1 MLNAQRRLVLRL
13 VEAASAS
20 GRESFAYNGDRLA
33 VRARLAAKSA
43 MEKIMNRCFA
53 CLLSFLLAGG
63 DIALAQ
69 AQTQKIAGDIVSIE
83 GFKLEVKIAGGR
95 TVTVRLADNFRL
107 SARSAADVT
116 KLTPGAYVGATAVPQ
131 RDGTL
136 VAREV
141 HVFPESMRGTGEG
154 HRAMEAAEPGST
166 MTNATIASV
175 GARGGTTNATVA
187 EVSGAADGRALT
199 LTYKGGEKVV
209 VVPDNVPIV
218 MVEPADR
225 SLLVP
230 GAHVV
235 VYAAAQ
241 PDGTL
246 VSERL
251 TVGKN
256 GFVPPPL

>member
-1 MLNAQRRLVLRL
+1 
-13 VEAASAS
+13 
-20 GRESFAYNGDRLA
+20 
-33 VRARLAAKSA
+33 
-43 MEKIMNRCFA
+43 MNRGSTR
-53 CLLSFLLAGG
+53 LLLIAALLAGG

-69 AQTQKIAGDIVSIE
+69 AQTQKIAGDIVRVD
-83 GFKLEVKIAGGR
+83 GLRLEVKTAGGR
-95 TVTVRLADNFRL
+95 AVTVKLTDNFRL
-107 SARSAADVT
+107 SVRSAADAT
-116 KLTPGAYVGATAVPQ
+116 KLAPGTYVGTTAVPQ
-131 RDGTL
+131 PDGTL
-136 VAREV
+136 LAREV

-154 HRAMEAAEPGST
+154 HRPMDTEPGST

-175 GARGGTTNATVA
+175 GGRGAAARGTATNATVA
-187 EVSGAADGRALT
+187 EVSGASDGHTLT
-199 LTYKGGEKVV
+199 LAYKGGEKVV
-209 VVPDNVPIV
+209 VVPENVPVV

-235 VYAAAQ
+235 VYAAVQ

-246 VSERL
+246 AAERL

>member
-1 MLNAQRRLVLRL
+1 MVKN
-13 VEAASAS
+13 
-20 GRESFAYNGDRLA
+20 
-33 VRARLAAKSA
+33 
-43 MEKIMNRCFA
+43 IMNRGSA
-53 CLLSFLLAGG
+53 RLLLLAALLAGG

-69 AQTQKIAGDIVSIE
+69 AQTQTQKITGDIVRVD
-83 GFKLEVKIAGGR
+83 GLRLEVKTAGGQA
-95 TVTVRLADNFRL
+95 VTVKLADNFRL
-107 SARSAADVT
+107 SVRSAADAT
-116 KLTPGAYVGATAVPQ
+116 KLAPGAYVGTTAVPQ
-131 RDGTL
+131 PDGTL
-136 VAREV
+136 LAREV

-154 HRAMEAAEPGST
+154 HRAMDVAEPGST

-175 GARGGTTNATVA
+175 GGRGAAARGTATNATVA
-187 EVSGAADGRALT
+187 EVSGASGGHTLT
-199 LTYKGGEKVV
+199 LAYKGGEKVV
-209 VVPDNVPIV
+209 VVPGNVPIV

-246 VSERL
+246 AAERL

>member
-1 MLNAQRRLVLRL
+1 
-13 VEAASAS
+13 
-20 GRESFAYNGDRLA
+20 
-33 VRARLAAKSA
+33 
-43 MEKIMNRCFA
+43 MNRCLA
-53 CLLSFLLAGG
+53 RLLSVAVLLVGG
-63 DIALAQ
+63 QIALAQ
-69 AQTQKIAGDIVSIE
+69 AQTQKIAGDIVSVD
-83 GFKLEVKIAGGR
+83 GLSLEVKIAGGR
-95 TVTVRLADNFRL
+95 AVTVKLADNFRL
-107 SARSAADVT
+107 SVRSAADAT

-131 RDGTL
+131 PDGTL

-154 HRAMEAAEPGST
+154 HRAMDAAEPGST

-175 GARGGTTNATVA
+175 GTRGGPVRSMTNATVA
-187 EVSGAADGRALT
+187 EVSGAADSRALT
-199 LTYKGGEKVV
+199 LAYKGGEKVV
-209 VVPDNVPIV
+209 VVPEHVPIV
-218 MVEPADR
+218 MVEPPDR

-246 VSERL
+246 AADRL

>member
-1 MLNAQRRLVLRL
+1 M
-13 VEAASAS
+13 
-20 GRESFAYNGDRLA
+20 
-33 VRARLAAKSA
+33 
-43 MEKIMNRCFA
+43 
-53 CLLSFLLAGG
+53 
-63 DIALAQ
+63 
-69 AQTQKIAGDIVSIE
+69 
-83 GFKLEVKIAGGR
+83 
-95 TVTVRLADNFRL
+95 
-107 SARSAADVT
+107 DV
-116 KLTPGAYVGATAVPQ
+116 
-131 RDGTL
+131 
-136 VAREV
+136 
-141 HVFPESMRGTGEG
+141 
-154 HRAMEAAEPGST
+154 AEPGST

-175 GARGGTTNATVA
+175 GGRGAAARGTATNATVA

>member
-1 MLNAQRRLVLRL
+1 MNHCL
-13 VEAASAS
+13 
-20 GRESFAYNGDRLA
+20 
-33 VRARLAAKSA
+33 ARLLSVAV
-43 MEKIMNRCFA
+43 
-53 CLLSFLLAGG
+53 LLVGG
-63 DIALAQ
+63 QIALAQ
-69 AQTQKIAGDIVSIE
+69 AQTQKIAGDIVSVD
-83 GFKLEVKIAGGR
+83 GLSLEVKIAGGR
-95 TVTVRLADNFRL
+95 AVTVKLADNFRL
-107 SARSAADVT
+107 SVRSAADAT

-131 RDGTL
+131 PDGTL
-136 VAREV
+136 LAREV

-154 HRAMEAAEPGST
+154 HRAMDAEPDST

-175 GARGGTTNATVA
+175 RARGEPMRSTTNATVA

-199 LTYKGGEKVV
+199 LAYKGGEKVV
-209 VVPDNVPIV
+209 VVPENVPIV
-218 MVEPADR
+218 MVEPAER

-246 VSERL
+246 AADRL

>member
-1 MLNAQRRLVLRL
+1 MKKKD
-13 VEAASAS
+13 ASQVDD
-20 GRESFAYNGDRLA
+20 NGMR
-33 VRARLAAKSA
+33 K
-43 MEKIMNRCFA
+43 KIMNRGLASLFSVA
-53 CLLSFLLAGG
+53 VLLAAGG
-63 DIALAQ
+63 VALAQ
-69 AQTQKIAGDIVSIE
+69 AQTQKIAGDIVKVD
-83 GFKLEVKIAGGR
+83 GLGLEVKTTGGQA
-95 TVTVRLADNFRL
+95 VTVKLADNFRL
-107 SARSAADVT
+107 SARSAADAT
-116 KLTPGAYVGATAVPQ
+116 KLTPGAYVGTTAVPQ
-131 RDGTL
+131 PDGTL
-136 VAREV
+136 LAREV

-175 GARGGTTNATVA
+175 GARGGPVRSMTNATVS

-199 LTYKGGEKVV
+199 LAYKGGEKVV
-209 VVPDNVPIV
+209 VVPETVPIV

-230 GAHVV
+230 GAHIV
-235 VYAAAQ
+235 VYATAQ

-246 VSERL
+246 VAERL

>member
-1 MLNAQRRLVLRL
+1 
-13 VEAASAS
+13 
-20 GRESFAYNGDRLA
+20 
-33 VRARLAAKSA
+33 
-43 MEKIMNRCFA
+43 MNRGSTR
-53 CLLSFLLAGG
+53 LLLIAALLAGG

-69 AQTQKIAGDIVSIE
+69 AQTQKIAGDIVRVD
-83 GFKLEVKIAGGR
+83 GLRLEVKTAGAQA
-95 TVTVRLADNFRL
+95 VTVKLTDNFRL
-107 SARSAADVT
+107 SVRSAADAT
-116 KLTPGAYVGATAVPQ
+116 KLAPGTYVGTTAVPQ
-131 RDGTL
+131 PDGTL
-136 VAREV
+136 LAREV

-154 HRAMEAAEPGST
+154 HRPMDAEPGST

-175 GARGGTTNATVA
+175 GARGAAARSTMTNATVA
-187 EVSGAADGRALT
+187 QVSGASEAHTLT
-199 LTYKGGEKVV
+199 LAYKGGEKIV
-209 VVPDNVPIV
+209 VVPDNVPVV

-235 VYAAAQ
+235 VYAAPQ

-246 VSERL
+246 TAERL

>member
-1 MLNAQRRLVLRL
+1 MVKN
-13 VEAASAS
+13 
-20 GRESFAYNGDRLA
+20 
-33 VRARLAAKSA
+33 
-43 MEKIMNRCFA
+43 IMNRGSA
-53 CLLSFLLAGG
+53 RLLLLAALVAGG

-69 AQTQKIAGDIVSIE
+69 TQTQKITGDIVRVD
-83 GFKLEVKIAGGR
+83 GLRLEVKTAGGQA
-95 TVTVRLADNFRL
+95 VTVKLADNFRL
-107 SARSAADVT
+107 SVRSAADAT
-116 KLTPGAYVGATAVPQ
+116 KLAPGTYVGTTAVP
-131 RDGTL
+131 RPDGTL
-136 VAREV
+136 LAREV

-154 HRAMEAAEPGST
+154 HRAMDVAEPGST

-175 GARGGTTNATVA
+175 GGRGAAAHGTATNATVA
-187 EVSGAADGRALT
+187 EVSGASGGHTLT
-199 LTYKGGEKVV
+199 LAYKGGEKVV
-209 VVPDNVPIV
+209 VVPGNVPIV

-241 PDGTL
+241 SDGTL
-246 VSERL
+246 AAERL